1 MKIFTEKLETL
12 TIVTVDCK
20 SLDDLEHITKAI
32 ANSEEGH
39 KNIILDLAQTTSINA
54 SELIQFEEIQN
65 SLDLLEK
72 SFVICGVNNDLQ
84 SAFNE
89 KFGEDFFNIVPT
101 RNEAVDMVYM
111 EEQERSFFN

>member
-1 MKIFTEKLETL
+1 MNIFTEKLEAL
-12 TIVTVDCK
+12 TIVIVDCE
-20 SLDDLEHITKAI
+20 SLDDMGIVSSAITR
-32 ANSEEGH
+32 SEEGH
-39 KNIILDLAQTTSINA
+39 KNIILDLAQTSTIVF
-54 SELIQFEEIQN
+54 SELIKLEEIQN
-65 SLDLLEK
+65 SLDLIEK